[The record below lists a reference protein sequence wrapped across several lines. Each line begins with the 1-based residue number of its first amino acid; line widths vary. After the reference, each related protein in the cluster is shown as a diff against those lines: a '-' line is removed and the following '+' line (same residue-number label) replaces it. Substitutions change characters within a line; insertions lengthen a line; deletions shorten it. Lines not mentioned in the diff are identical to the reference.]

1 MYIQNNIDNT
11 EKIPATLNYL
21 RPASFRFQITAL
33 PRITF
38 TCQKANIPTV
48 TIGTATQVTP
58 AIDIPVFGDK
68 LEFGDLVI
76 TFMVAEDMSN
86 YKEIY
91 NWIIKTAGSQISKY
105 TDEEFARNLGRF
117 PITASTAEDQA
128 MYSDA
133 TMHIVDGSNNIV
145 AKINYLDVVPVSV
158 QTLDFD
164 ITNTSQEPLL
174 ATATFRYRMYELET
188 L

>member
-1 MYIQNNIDNT
+1 MYIQNNTDNT
-11 EKIPATLNYL
+11 EKIPTTLNYL

-58 AIDIPVFGDK
+58 VLDIPVFGDK
-68 LEFGDLVI
+68 LEFGDLQI

-91 NWIIKTAGSQISKY
+91 NWIIKIAGSQISKY
-105 TDEEFARNLGRF
+105 ADEEFVRNLGRF
-117 PITASTAEDQA
+117 PVTGSTAETQA
-128 MYSDA
+128 TYSDA
-133 TMHIVDGSNNIV
+133 TMHIVDGSNNIIS
-145 AKINYLDVVPVSV
+145 KINYLDVVPVSL
-158 QTLDFD
+158 QALDFD

-174 ATATFRYRMYELET
+174 ATAIFKYRMYELET

>member
-1 MYIQNNIDNT
+1 MYIQNNIDQS

-38 TCQKANIPTV
+38 ACQRANIPEI
-48 TIGTATQVTP
+48 TIGTATQLTP
-58 AIDIPVFGDK
+58 AINIPVYGDK
-68 LEFGDLVI
+68 LELGDLQI

-86 YKEIY
+86 YREIY
-91 NWIIKTAGSQISKY
+91 NWIVKIAGSQITKY

-117 PITASTAEDQA
+117 PITGSVAEDQA
-128 MYSDA
+128 TYSDA

-145 AKINYLDVVPVSV
+145 AKINYLDVIPVS
-158 QTLDFD
+158 LRAIDFD

-174 ATATFRYRMYELET
+174 AVATFRYRMYELET